1 MAWRE
6 VNHMDILRTGITEKK
21 RRNRWIIAA
30 AGIIAVTA
38 VTIAVASLE
47 PAAPAVD
54 RDTVWIGTVERGD
67 FERQV
72 RGHGKLV
79 PEDLRWVQ
87 ARTDGRV
94 EIIHLEPGHHVAADD
109 VILELSNPEVERA
122 AIDAENALRRAE
134 AELESLRVTL
144 LSSELDQR
152 ARRAEVD
159 ADYVRASLQ
168 AEADQELS
176 EKGLVSEIQLRSSEA
191 MAEALATRQEIEGQ
205 RLEMNAEANRAFL
218 AAKRAEVEQQRALY
232 RLRSDQLEA
241 LAVRAGIA
249 GVVQDVP
256 VEIGQQVAPGTMLAK
271 VAEPTHLQAELRVPA
286 TRARDVQPGQAV
298 SVDTRNG
305 LVDGTV
311 TRVDPSVQ
319 EGSVMVEVRLD
330 GALPD
335 GARPDM
341 AVDGAIQIEHL
352 TDVLFVGRPVQSQEN
367 ATVGLYRLE
376 ADGKH
381 ALRTRVEL
389 GRASVDTIEI
399 AGGLSEGDRVILSD
413 TSRWD
418 DNERIKLR

>member
-1 MAWRE
+1 
-6 VNHMDILRTGITEKK
+6 MDILRTGITEKK
-21 RRNRWIIAA
+21 RRNRWLIAA

-38 VTIAVASLE
+38 VTVAVASLE

-54 RDTVWIGTVERGD
+54 RDTVWIGTVERGS

-72 RGHGKLV
+72 RGHGTLV

-94 EIIHLEPGHHVAADD
+94 EIIHLEPGHEVSAND

-144 LSSELDQR
+144 ISSELDQR
-152 ARRAEVD
+152 ARTAEVN
-159 ADYVRASLQ
+159 ADYIRASLQ
-168 AEADQELS
+168 AEANRELS
-176 EKGLVSEIQLRSSEA
+176 EKGLVSNIQLRSSEV

-205 RLEMNAEANRAFL
+205 RLEMNAEANSAFL

-232 RLRSDQLEA
+232 RLRAEQLDA

-249 GVVQDVP
+249 GVVQEVP

-286 TRARDVQPGQAV
+286 TRARDVQPGQMV

-305 LVDGTV
+305 LVEGTV

-341 AVDGAIQIEHL
+341 AVDGAILIEHL
-352 TDVLFVGRPVQSQEN
+352 TDVLYVGRPVQSQEN
-367 ATVGLYRLE
+367 ATIGLYRLE

-399 AGGLSEGDRVILSD
+399 TAGLNEGDRVILSD